1 MRLPAGGEAF
11 GLLKYSP
18 RKNCPLNPLLAHF
31 FHAKKWHFYT
41 QINILSI
48 NYVITGIK
56 KLQVM
61 ICFMDRISI
70 QV

>member
-41 QINILSI
+41 QIDMLSI
-48 NYVITGIK
+48 NLVLSLAQ

-61 ICFMDRISI
+61 ICFMDRIFI